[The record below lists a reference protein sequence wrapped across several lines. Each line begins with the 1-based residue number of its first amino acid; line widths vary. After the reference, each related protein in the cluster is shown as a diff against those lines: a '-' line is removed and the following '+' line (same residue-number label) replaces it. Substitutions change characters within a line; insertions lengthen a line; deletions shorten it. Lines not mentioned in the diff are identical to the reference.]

1 MEDPLLYQAIE
12 SVRLGFY
19 DDARRSLLQ
28 LVRQD
33 PNNALAWLWLAQALD
48 DPKRQLDCL
57 RQVLRI
63 DPNNQDA
70 LWGMNALQAGRPLPE
85 LESGSVVVADEE
97 PEPEPELFTPE
108 QTFGWGALFDEEP
121 AGAAPVVAPPPIA
134 VPSSVEEVAPPLTF
148 VVEEEML
155 PVEEPP
161 SVVEPAAAP
170 ESFLQRARRM
180 RSQGFS
186 TPVAPAPPEVS
197 PAAAPQPAFVPPFLD
212 SVAEVAVEAPA
223 PAPVRK
229 FRLFDRRVLFSILGL
244 LELPIVIALGVLL
257 LRGRSVSLPGIPA
270 AAPQALR
277 PALKVCRDLNLG
289 EFTLVETLGGT
300 LTTDTIFT
308 GTQVVITETLVVPG
322 ERRLLIYPGATLVF
336 SSGATIEV
344 YGALYA
350 CGNEAAPVAFTAWDK
365 TPGGWE
371 GIRLY
376 NPLEASVFSHARI
389 DYAGERALYLFNS
402 APALSDVT
410 IANSALFAISFD
422 GGVLPDM
429 SQNVNISDNPVNGI
443 EVRPGTLMLS
453 NAVWPNMNVVY
464 VVSGRLL
471 VGEGMTLDIQP
482 GVTVKFWQMPGGQL
496 PGIWV
501 RGLLKAD
508 SVQFTSIF
516 DSRPEVGGVTYRE
529 AIDPQPG
536 DWGSLTFYESSEK
549 SYLRNVSIYYGGHAT
564 AAVFM
569 KASSPELTQ
578 VTISDS
584 AGYPLSSD
592 VDSFP
597 VVTTVTLTGNRSG
610 DAMEIYGGMTITG
623 EEERTWDKLGGDTPI
638 ARVVHDTITVGSQA
652 RLTIRP
658 GVVVKFTETG
668 KLVVRG
674 ALSAVGGGNPEEII
688 FTSVHDDDYGG
699 DIDGVT
705 TPQDSRAWGG
715 ISLEGVDA
723 TTEME
728 YVIVRYAPLT
738 LEDAAPKLSD
748 VQIYATSGAGL
759 RMTPGS
765 SPTLSGIQ
773 FGGNGIK
780 GIVVMTGTITT
791 DHTWT
796 RFGEGATQLMRVLEG
811 EVTVEPDAVL
821 KIDIGTVIKAG
832 AAGKLTILGH
842 LNAIGRSNQ
851 EIILTSL
858 NDDILGD
865 TNNRLLNP
873 GPSDWL
879 GVEVGPEANVHLAY
893 VGIYHAQVGLTV
905 RGATMPTIDEGR
917 VHIARGKQPLS
928 CTARM
933 QISPAFLF
941 EDNEVAVTRCPTP

>member
-1 MEDPLLYQAIE
+1 MEDSLLNQAIE
-12 SVRLGFY
+12 NIRLGFY

-70 LWGMNALQAGRPLPE
+70 LWGMEALRDGRPLPE
-85 LESGSVVVADEE
+85 PESGGVVVPEEE
-97 PEPEPELFTPE
+97 PEPELYTPE
-108 QTFGWGALFDEEP
+108 QAFGWGALFDEEP
-121 AGAAPVVAPPPIA
+121 AAEAPVTAPPPMVVPPPVEEA
-134 VPSSVEEVAPPLTF
+134 VPSLVF
-148 VVEEEML
+148 EEET
-155 PVEEPP
+155 PPAEEPP
-161 SVVEPAAAP
+161 SVVEPEAAP

-186 TPVAPAPPEVS
+186 TPAAPASPEIGSV
-197 PAAAPQPAFVPPFLD
+197 ATPQSAHVPPFIE
-212 SVAEVAVEAPA
+212 SVAEVAVEAPPPV
-223 PAPVRK
+223 PARK

-244 LELPIVIALGVLL
+244 IELPILIALGVLL
-257 LRGRSVSLPGIPA
+257 LRGRFVSLPGLPA
-270 AAPQALR
+270 AAPQTVR
-277 PALKVCRDLNLG
+277 PSLKACRDLDLG
-289 EFTLVETLGGT
+289 GFTLAETLGGA

-308 GTQVVITETLVVPG
+308 GTQVVITETLVVSEG
-322 ERRLLIYPGATLVF
+322 QRLLIYPGATLVF
-336 SSGATIEV
+336 STGTAIEV
-344 YGALYA
+344 YGTLYT
-350 CGNEAAPVAFTAWDK
+350 CGSEAAPVVLTASDK
-365 TPGGWE
+365 SPGGWE

-376 NPLEASVFSHARI
+376 NPLAASLFSHTRI
-389 DYAGERALYLFNS
+389 DYAGERALYLYNS
-402 APALSDVT
+402 APTLSDVT
-410 IANSALFAISFD
+410 IANSALFPISFD

-443 EVRPGTLMLS
+443 EVRPGTLMIS
-453 NAVWPNMNVVY
+453 NAVWPNMNVLY

-482 GVTVKFWQMPGGQL
+482 GVTVKFWQLPDGQL

-508 SVQFTSIF
+508 GVKFTSMY
-516 DSRPEVGGVTYRE
+516 DSRADVGGATYRE

-549 SYLRNVSIYYGGHAT
+549 SYLRNVSIDYGGRAA
-564 AAVFM
+564 AAVFI

-578 VTISDS
+578 VTISNS
-584 AGYPLSSD
+584 AGYPISSD

-597 VVTTVTLTGNRSG
+597 VITNVILTGNHSG
-610 DAMEIYGGMTITG
+610 DALEIYGGITIIG
-623 EEERTWDKLGGDTPI
+623 EEERTWGKLGGDTPL
-638 ARVVHDTITVGSQA
+638 ARVVDDTITVGSQA
-652 RLTIRP
+652 KLTLEP

-674 ALSAVGGGNPEEII
+674 ALSAVGGSNPGDEII
-688 FTSVHDDDYGG
+688 FTSVHDDEFGG

-705 TPQDSRAWGG
+705 TPQDSRTWGG

-728 YVIVRYAPLT
+728 NVIVRYASVT
-738 LEDAAPKLSD
+738 LVDAAPKLSNAL
-748 VQIYATSGAGL
+748 IYATSGAGL
-759 RMTPGS
+759 QMTPGS
-765 SPTLSGIQ
+765 SPILRTIQFDGSGIR
-773 FGGNGIK
+773 GIA
-780 GIVVMTGTITT
+780 VLTGTIKT
-791 DHTWT
+791 DHTWAL
-796 RFGEGATQLMRVLEG
+796 FGGVVDQVVRVLEG

-821 KIDIGTVIKAG
+821 KIDMGAVIKAG
-832 AAGKLTILGH
+832 TAGKLTVLGH

-851 EIILTSL
+851 EIVFTSL
-858 NDDILGD
+858 NDDMLGD
-865 TNNRLLNP
+865 TNNRMLNP

-905 RGATMPTIDEGR
+905 RGTTMPTIDEGR